1 MKIKHKLLTDYQFTT
16 VDKKIF
22 LIKSGTLID
31 DYVYK
36 IKGESIQIDKGIVEA
51 NPQIFAPVD
60 WKAELLTHMKISKFP
75 TPTQFHKK
83 LIPFIEEMIISSI
96 QQIQAP
102 IEIKDDS
109 KIKDLELKEKDL
121 ELKEKDLESKES
133 EFNSREKRIKDK
145 EEEVDIRLKRV
156 EKREEDY
163 KNELK
168 DLDKKEDDLRT
179 RSREITEKKLDLED
193 KLQFVNQ
200 KERNFDRSVLESS
213 KTLDQKYAELQ
224 QKIDKDLAAVTKK
237 ERELEL
243 LSKELNRKEES
254 LLQLKTD
261 LEEVEKYLTIKVEEV
276 NLEEE
281 SLMKLDQEI
290 RDWEKTHWKFQ
301 RNTPPPS
308 AIPETMSVELK
319 QRFGIK

>member
-96 QQIQAP
+96 QQIP
-102 IEIKDDS
+102 TTIEIKDDS
-109 KIKDLELKEKDL
+109 KIKDLEAKEKDL
-121 ELKEKDLESKES
+121 EAKES

-163 KNELK
+163 KKNFYLK
-168 DLDKKEDDLRT
+168 
-179 RSREITEKKLDLED
+179 
-193 KLQFVNQ
+193 N
-200 KERNFDRSVLESS
+200 
-213 KTLDQKYAELQ
+213 
-224 QKIDKDLAAVTKK
+224 
-237 ERELEL
+237 
-243 LSKELNRKEES
+243 
-254 LLQLKTD
+254 
-261 LEEVEKYLTIKVEEV
+261 
-276 NLEEE
+276 
-281 SLMKLDQEI
+281 
-290 RDWEKTHWKFQ
+290 
-301 RNTPPPS
+301 
-308 AIPETMSVELK
+308 
-319 QRFGIK
+319 